1 MRQMR
6 INCHFHFIGSTN
18 STACT

>member
-6 INCHFHFIGSTN
+6 INWHFYFIGSTD

>member
-6 INCHFHFIGSTN
+6 INWHFHFIGSTN